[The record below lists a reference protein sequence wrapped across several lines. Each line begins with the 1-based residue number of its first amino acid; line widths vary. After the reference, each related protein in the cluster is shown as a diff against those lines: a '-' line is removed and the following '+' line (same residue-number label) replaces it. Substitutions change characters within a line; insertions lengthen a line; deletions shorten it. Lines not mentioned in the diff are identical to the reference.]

1 LGLLECIAGSVRPG
15 DEWPTFPVRI
25 GDKRMAQIS
34 LRHPDS
40 HTPRPGRRSLLAGAA
55 ATAATM
61 VLPPF
66 VRPAPARAA
75 PQSFAP
81 LVKRV
86 MPTVVNIAVTETV
99 AATNDP
105 LSMLPP
111 EVQRQ
116 LRERFRQRQQQREVS
131 GIGSGFII
139 DPSGYIVTNN
149 HVVGTASRIVVSLSD
164 GTRLPATLVGG
175 DDLTDVA
182 LLKVAPA
189 APLPA
194 ASWADSRLVEV
205 GDWVIAAGNPFGLGG
220 SVSAG
225 IISARG
231 RDIGAS
237 PFDDFLQ
244 IDAPINPGNSGGPLF
259 DTNGAVVG
267 MNTAIYSPT
276 GSSVGIGFAIPSEV
290 VSRVV
295 AELRSKGRV
304 ERGWLGVSLA
314 DVPQDQGGGSGGV
327 GIAAV
332 ERNGPAARGGLRA
345 GDIVVGINGEAVE
358 TSRALIRVVA
368 ATPPGGTV
376 KLAVRRQ
383 NQTVDVTVAVGR
395 RPNPQEN

>member
-1 LGLLECIAGSVRPG
+1 
-15 DEWPTFPVRI
+15 
-25 GDKRMAQIS
+25 MAQTLS
-34 LRHPDS
+34 RHPRTTS
-40 HTPRPGRRSLLAGAA
+40 LAAPLAASPPGRRSLLAGAA
-55 ATAATM
+55 AAAAM
-61 VLPPF
+61 LALPPF

-86 MPTVVNIAVTETV
+86 MPSVVNIAVTETV

-131 GIGSGFII
+131 GVGSGFII

-164 GTRLPATLVGG
+164 GTRLPASLVGG
-175 DDLTDVA
+175 DELTDVA
-182 LLKVAPA
+182 LIKVNAPQ
-189 APLPA
+189 PLPA

-225 IISARG
+225 IVSARG

-259 DTNGAVVG
+259 NVDGGVVG
-267 MNTAIYSPT
+267 MNTAIFSPT

-290 VSRVV
+290 ASRIV
-295 AELRSKGRV
+295 AELRSKGRI
-304 ERGWLGVSLA
+304 ERGWLGVSLT
-314 DVPQDQGGGSGGV
+314 DVQQPQGGSGV

-332 ERNGPAARGGLRA
+332 ERNGPASKGGLRP
-345 GDIVVGINGEAVE
+345 GDIVVRVNGEAVE
-358 TSRALIRVVA
+358 SSRALIRVVA
-368 ATPPGGTV
+368 ATPPGHPVRLG
-376 KLAVRRQ
+376 VRRQ
-383 NQTVDVTVAVGR
+383 NQTVDLTVSVGR
-395 RPNPQEN
+395 RPNTQEN